1 MNAPE
6 HASNAL
12 SAAPETSRPCDECGR
27 PYEARRRWSRFC
39 GTPCRNEWHRKKA
52 IGPEGRVAELERR
65 VAALEARV
73 KVLDEPVQ

>member
-1 MNAPE
+1 MNAPD

-12 SAAPETSRPCDECGR
+12 SATEKPCEECGGLFA
-27 PYEARRRWSRFC
+27 PKRRWARFC

-73 KVLDEPVQ
+73 KVLDEPVR